1 MSTTTDRGTSGSQT
15 ASPNPASGWRA
26 PRPTGGRQGGDRLP
40 ARPRE
45 RKPALAALA
54 VLLILGG
61 ALASMSLVLRS
72 GQTVAAIGIA
82 RSVARGERISLSA
95 MHQVQVA
102 RTGVDYVPW
111 EQRNQVTRYYAAVPL
126 VPRSLLAHA
135 QVSISQGAK
144 SGQVVVGLA
153 LKPGQLP
160 AGQLRAGDT
169 VRVYAVVASASAQN
183 SGTTSQSKLLAEA
196 ARVYS
201 VRNGDE
207 ASIGEST
214 VQMSIVVTED
224 EAGPVTQ
231 AAANGNVA
239 LVLIPRAG

>member
-82 RSVARGERISLSA
+82 RPVARGERISLSA

-126 VPRSLLAHA
+126 VPRSEERR
-135 QVSISQGAK
+135 
-144 SGQVVVGLA
+144 VG
-153 LKPGQLP
+153 KEC
-160 AGQLRAGDT
+160 RS
-169 VRVYAVVASASAQN
+169 RW
-183 SGTTSQSKLLAEA
+183 
-196 ARVYS
+196 
-201 VRNGDE
+201 
-207 ASIGEST
+207 
-214 VQMSIVVTED
+214 
-224 EAGPVTQ
+224 
-231 AAANGNVA
+231 
-239 LVLIPRAG
+239 

>member
-1 MSTTTDRGTSGSQT
+1 MSVTTDRGTSGSQT
-15 ASPNPASGWRA
+15 PSPNPASGWGA
-26 PRPTGGRQGGDRLP
+26 PRSSGRRQGGDRLP

-61 ALASMSLVLRS
+61 ALASLSLVLRS

-82 RSVARGERISLSA
+82 RPVARGERIPPSA
-95 MHQVQVA
+95 LRQVQVA
-102 RTGVDYVPW
+102 RSGVDYVPW
-111 EQRNQVTRYYAAVPL
+111 EQRDQVVRYFAAVPL

-135 QVSISQGAK
+135 QVSVSQGAE

-160 AGQLRAGDT
+160 AGQLHAGDT
-169 VRVYAVVASASAQN
+169 VRVYSVVASASAQN
-183 SGTTSQSKLLAEA
+183 SGSTSQSKLLVES
-196 ARVYS
+196 ARIYS
-201 VRNGDE
+201 VRNAD
-207 ASIGEST
+207 EST
-214 VQMSIVVTED
+214 VGDSTLQMSIAVDED

-239 LVLIPRAG
+239 LVLIPQAS